1 MHTAFLVLPPLLW
14 LAGRRERCA
23 RAHGQ
28 SGHVVGGQRPAEQVR
43 REHEV
48 HLPRAEHVAGG
59 QRRGVLVEVERV
71 GVAHEGRRHGR
82 VAVKAE
88 HVGDGREGARRW
100 ELLQRAVGGDDPA
113 GWHWRVRPVYLPRDA
128 ASVEAGKPQQTHM
141 E

>member
-1 MHTAFLVLPPLLW
+1 MSSADSGRPSKS
-14 LAGRRERCA
+14 AG
-23 RAHGQ
+23 
-28 SGHVVGGQRPAEQVR
+28 STKYI
-43 REHEV
+43 
-48 HLPRAEHVAGG
+48 PRAEHVAGG
-59 QRRGVLVEVERV
+59 QRRRVLVEVERV

-128 ASVEAGKPQQTHM
+128 ASVEAGTPQQTHM